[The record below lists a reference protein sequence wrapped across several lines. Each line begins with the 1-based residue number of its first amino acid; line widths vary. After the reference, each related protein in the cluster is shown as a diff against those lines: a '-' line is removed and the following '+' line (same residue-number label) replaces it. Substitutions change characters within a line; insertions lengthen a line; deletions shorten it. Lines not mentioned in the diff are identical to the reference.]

1 MTARSVVLAYHA
13 VGATPEG
20 PLRNTFVPVGVFERQ
35 MDYLARRR
43 RVVGLEDSGDAGSGS
58 GPVRVAIT
66 FDDAYRSVLTHAAP
80 VLERHGFPAVV
91 FAPTAWLG
99 DRNRWDPEYELELSL
114 MTDAELVQLRERGF
128 EIGSHGH
135 RHIDLSRAGEQEVRD
150 DLHASVSRLQ
160 TALGQA
166 PRFLSWPYGRSSE
179 AARGAAREAG
189 FAEAFA
195 LEWEEA
201 PFARSR
207 TPIFPHDT
215 GWRFAF
221 KASGRYAR
229 LRRARIV
236 EGAYARLIRPLRAR
250 A

>member
-1 MTARSVVLAYHA
+1 M
-13 VGATPEG
+13 
-20 PLRNTFVPVGVFERQ
+20 
-35 MDYLARRR
+35 
-43 RVVGLEDSGDAGSGS
+43 
-58 GPVRVAIT
+58 
-66 FDDAYRSVLTHAAP
+66 
-80 VLERHGFPAVV
+80 
-91 FAPTAWLG
+91 
-99 DRNRWDPEYELELSL
+99 
-114 MTDAELVQLRERGF
+114 
-128 EIGSHGH
+128 
-135 RHIDLSRAGEQEVRD
+135 
-150 DLHASVSRLQ
+150 SRLQ

-179 AARGAAREAG
+179 AARSAAREAG

-236 EGAYARLIRPLRAR
+236 KGAYARLIRPLRAR